1 MRQPNFARL
10 NHVLIPGTKEGRD
23 RIRAGWLG
31 RFSWPLVALYGALTD
46 EGRMLS
52 LLTVIIGGFGID
64 VRNTEL
70 YVLWAMLAGA
80 LGASIL
86 VRPLYALHHV
96 AVSVAAPRRVLLG
109 EELVFGITI
118 ANQGAR
124 DLNAIRVSGPFLPWD
139 GRWTSSSG
147 GLARLKPGESARVE
161 LRARFVA
168 RGEHHL
174 DPFRATAL
182 VPMGLAQGRG
192 IETSGTRFLV
202 LPRIARVT
210 KVTLP
215 ETRRDQSGGVAL
227 ASKTGESMELL
238 GVRPYRPGDPIRH
251 LHARTWARTG
261 QPVVREYQEE
271 LFRRVAVVLDIDG
284 ADEDLA
290 EAAISLAAGVV
301 SQLARG
307 EAIIDLLVAGERVHD
322 LTLGRNIGFLEQALE
337 LLACVEQKAPAAR
350 ADGKAAPAPAPE
362 NHSPALLAQLEPHFG
377 RLSSVVL
384 VDAGTRSESIGG
396 RARGPPARATA
407 ESIGGRARSTPA
419 LSPSESIGGRAR
431 STPALSPSESIV
443 ARTRASGTGCLWLR
457 VERGS
462 RGARKAHP
470 GAGQGAVVVRADA
483 VQRGEELVL

>member
-23 RIRAGWLG
+23 RLRAGWLG
-31 RFSWPLVALYGALTD
+31 RAMWPIGALYGSLTD

-86 VRPLYALHHV
+86 VRPLYALRDV
-96 AVSVAAPRRVLLG
+96 RVSVRAPRSVLLG
-109 EELVFGITI
+109 EELVFGIAVENRGT
-118 ANQGAR
+118 R
-124 DLNAIRVSGPFLPWD
+124 DRHAVRVSGPFLPWD

-147 GLARLKPGESARVE
+147 GISRLRPGETGRVE
-161 LRARFVA
+161 LRGRFVA

-182 VPMGLAQGRG
+182 VPLGLAQGRG
-192 IETSGTRFLV
+192 IETAGTRFLV
-202 LPRIARVT
+202 LPRIARVVA
-210 KVTLP
+210 VTLP

-251 LHARTWARTG
+251 LHARTWARLG
-261 QPVVREYQEE
+261 EPVVREYQEE
-271 LFRRVAVVLDIDG
+271 LFRRVAVVLDVDG
-284 ADEDLA
+284 DDEGLA

-301 SQLARG
+301 SRLARG

-322 LTLGRNIGFLEQALE
+322 LTLGRSLGFLEQALE
-337 LLACVEQKAPAAR
+337 LLACVRLRTGPKT
-350 ADGKAAPAPAPE
+350 
-362 NHSPALLAQLEPHFG
+362 HSSALLAQLEPHFD
-377 RLSSVVL
+377 RLSSIL
-384 VDAGTRSESIGG
+384 VIDAATRENTPFDSIAD
-396 RARGPPARATA
+396 RARAA
-407 ESIGGRARSTPA
+407 
-419 LSPSESIGGRAR
+419 
-431 STPALSPSESIV
+431 
-443 ARTRASGTGCLWLR
+443 GTGCLRLR
-457 VERGS
+457 VGRVGHGGRS
-462 RGARKAHP
+462 RR
-470 GAGQGAVVVRADA
+470 QGGVLVVDRNAIE
-483 VQRGEELVL
+483 RGEELAL